1 MTLSV
6 RCAQRVTTVVPK
18 LSVRNVH
25 LQDVNTDVV
34 TQITIANRSKEFLI
48 YDYPGSPVYH
58 DLFDKFVDTTD
69 VFVLMFDVSD
79 RSSFEMCPL
88 WIQKVKEL
96 AKGIS
101 VPGILIGNKT
111 DLISRRAVTEIEA
124 KRFAEEAGIKYCEL
138 SIKEARNVLEPLNI
152 LARDFY
158 ELYQST
164 ADRFRE
170 ML

>member
-1 MTLSV
+1 M
-6 RCAQRVTTVVPK
+6 
-18 LSVRNVH
+18 
-25 LQDVNTDVV
+25 DVNTDVV
-34 TQITIANRSKEFLI
+34 NQLTSTCHFKEFFI

-58 DLFDKFVDTTD
+58 DLFDNVSLVD
-69 VFVLMFDVSD
+69 SKSKG
-79 RSSFEMCPL
+79 SSQGYQC
-88 WIQKVKEL
+88 
-96 AKGIS
+96 S
-101 VPGILIGNKT
+101 
-111 DLISRRAVTEIEA
+111 SVTEIEA

-138 SIKEARNVLEPLNI
+138 SIKEARNVLEPFNI

>member
-1 MTLSV
+1 
-6 RCAQRVTTVVPK
+6 
-18 LSVRNVH
+18 
-25 LQDVNTDVV
+25 
-34 TQITIANRSKEFLI
+34 
-48 YDYPGSPVYH
+48 
-58 DLFDKFVDTTD
+58 
-69 VFVLMFDVSD
+69 
-79 RSSFEMCPL
+79 MCPL

-138 SIKEARNVLEPLNI
+138 SVKEARNVLEPLNI

-158 ELYQST
+158 ELYQGT